1 MNRDDLIELMDK
13 MNRDDLIDMIRSIRN
28 PQGASPVPGAE
39 TYMKQIE
46 APADDKTLH
55 CVNADLDNHL
65 ETLSSL
71 QKFIVR
77 LLPCVDISAAVA

>member
-1 MNRDDLIELMDK
+1 MLDKMNRDDLIELV
-13 MNRDDLIDMIRSIRN
+13 RSIRN

-46 APADDKTLH
+46 APADDKTLR

-65 ETLSSL
+65 GTLSSL

-77 LLPCVDISAAVA
+77 LLPCVGMSAIVA

>member
-1 MNRDDLIELMDK
+1 MLDKMNRDDLIELV
-13 MNRDDLIDMIRSIRN
+13 RSIRN

-55 CVNADLDNHL
+55 CVNADLDTHL

-77 LLPCVDISAAVA
+77 LLPCVGMSAIVA